1 MQKTKENPA
10 KDNKD
15 QKEEKVKNN
24 NIEKKTT
31 IEGKRNDSDRKVE
44 RKLTSQPEKK
54 AFIKSP
60 KHEVPQSKEAGLEA
74 LEAVRMKLRK
84 VPKPEEVKQDEE
96 VEPGVEEDVTEKRRK
111 MIQGV
116 EGDTKPRKSA
126 LALLLEKDAAKRE
139 NMKFE
144 AKEKPDQEKKEDI
157 RGISA
162 AILQKG
168 NFSQKHLW
176 HHFNASNHFR

>member
-1 MQKTKENPA
+1 MQKTKENAA

-15 QKEEKVKNN
+15 KKEEKVKNN
-24 NIEKKTT
+24 NIEKKTENIKTT

-44 RKLTSQPEKK
+44 QKLTSQPEKK
-54 AFIKSP
+54 TFIKSP

-84 VPKPEEVKQDEE
+84 VPKPEEVKQEEE

-162 AILQKG
+162 AVLQKG
-168 NFSQKHLW
+168 NFSQKHL
-176 HHFNASNHFR
+176 